1 MSDIAET
8 PTWKN
13 ETTFLVSESNTIN
26 DYTTSVQSAHRNQI
40 VPIYFFIFKK
50 LKTSLTLDLVIQIK
64 LLYLTEI
71 RI

>member
-40 VPIYFFIFKK
+40 VPIIYIFFLFKK
-50 LKTSLTLDLVIQIK
+50 SKTSLTLDLVIQIK
-64 LLYLTEI
+64 LL
-71 RI
+71 